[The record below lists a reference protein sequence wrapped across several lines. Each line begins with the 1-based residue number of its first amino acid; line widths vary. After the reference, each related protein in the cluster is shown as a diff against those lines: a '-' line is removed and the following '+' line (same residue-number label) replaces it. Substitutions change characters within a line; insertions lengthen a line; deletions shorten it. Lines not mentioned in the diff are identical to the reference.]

1 MRSKLFLI
9 LVLGMFS
16 PQGYPEK
23 SFAKIF
29 TRGMVGSFGVVS
41 ATPSVP
47 LEGKDFVIR
56 NQSDSSDVYF
66 SVALLSVPPIM
77 ECWGNGTTGN
87 VNVPANLSGGKF
99 YKFENIELITDRN
112 IKSMIPGDLLVAG
125 CFSFFGGCLS

>member
-1 MRSKLFLI
+1 MGNKNILLVVCMFL
-9 LVLGMFS
+9 LVLTPM
-16 PQGYPEK
+16 
-23 SFAKIF
+23 
-29 TRGMVGSFGVVS
+29 VS

-66 SVALLSVPPIM
+66 SV
-77 ECWGNGTTGN
+77 NGTTGN
-87 VNVPANLSGGKF
+87 FNVPANLSEGKF

-125 CFSFFGGCLS
+125 CFSFFGGCLL

>member
-1 MRSKLFLI
+1 MKSKLLLI

-66 SVALLSVPPIM
+66 K
-77 ECWGNGTTGN
+77 GNIFSSK
-87 VNVPANLSGGKF
+87 A
-99 YKFENIELITDRN
+99 YKFKRFGSIDMLPSDPSGSLDE
-112 IKSMIPGDLLVAG
+112 
-125 CFSFFGGCLS
+125 FSFLKEVYHE